1 MCRLCVVYV
10 SVYVLEQKTRKFLAN
25 RLTSHSVTLECG
37 VMNNKLSPS
46 KRAELAELA
55 GISPQYLYQCLSGRR
70 CMGSL
75 LAARVEHVTNGAVT
89 RKELRPNDWHLV
101 WPELKDEAVHDE

>member
-1 MCRLCVVYV
+1 MCRLCVGLCVGLCA
-10 SVYVLEQKTRKFLAN
+10 VYVLEKFLAN

-37 VMNNKLSPS
+37 VMSNKLSPS

-89 RKELRPNDWHLV
+89 RKELRPNDWHLI
-101 WPELKDEAVHDE
+101 WPELKDEAVNDD

>member
-1 MCRLCVVYV
+1 M
-10 SVYVLEQKTRKFLAN
+10 LEY
-25 RLTSHSVTLECG
+25 G
-37 VMNNKLSPS
+37 VMSNELSTS

-70 CMGSL
+70 CMGPL

-89 RKELRPNDWHLV
+89 RKELRPNDWHLI
-101 WPELKDEAVHDE
+101 WPELKDEAVRDEYGRR